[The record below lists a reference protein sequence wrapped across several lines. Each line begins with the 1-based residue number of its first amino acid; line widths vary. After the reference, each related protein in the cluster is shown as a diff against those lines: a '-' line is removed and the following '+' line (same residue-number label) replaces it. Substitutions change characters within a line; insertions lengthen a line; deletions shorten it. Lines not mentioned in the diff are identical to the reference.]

1 MSRRNTKTPPRTS
14 TLCTVIE
21 SLEPRAMLAGVGPES
36 WSAPGLAP
44 APPGNG
50 SLFSG
55 GIILTCS
62 STSPG
67 SSGTTSLPAPS
78 SGSGGT
84 TSGGDLWDSYS
95 TGSGAGGSTAGS
107 AGGVSKDGPAL
118 SSRYTGGSGAGKD
131 SGTSSGSGGTTSVGD
146 LWLAYSTGSGAGG
159 SASGSAGGVSKDGTA
174 LSSQY
179 TGGSGAGKGSGTSSG
194 SGGTMSGSDLWDSYS
209 TGSGAGG
216 STSGSTGGVST
227 DGPALSSQYNGGSG
241 VGKGS
246 GTSSGSGG
254 TTSGGDLWDS
264 YSTGSGAGGST
275 AGSAGGVSTD
285 GPALSSQYNGGSGAG
300 GQGNGTGCTLSNAEL
315 WRLYWSGAGAGS
327 SSSSSDEGSLANN
340 PPISAQY
347 TGGSGIG
354 RITPLV
360 YNPQSDGPPVF
371 HSGVW
376 TGDEGGVQF
385 VQTADT
391 GSGQDGGDPPAGRP
405 TWNDAQDDY
414 YASRWLFEVEAGMG
428 MYDPRKKEPKPAD
441 SDTTADAP
449 SDQSAGASPNV
460 DGISQTEE
468 LPVARAE
475 TKRFIINT
483 TIDLAIA
490 LAFAKFFNS
499 GRSGADSNN
508 PLVDANFAQRTFK
521 ETFSAGGK
529 FAGKTI
535 DEVAE
540 LLRQGKLIPADLP
553 LEYLTKNGQTVILN
567 TRSAE
572 ALRRA
577 GISRELWRGIDI
589 AGDDAALQRLA
600 EQLRRNKLGP
610 MGTPTVTPSPGLH

>member
-1 MSRRNTKTPPRTS
+1 
-14 TLCTVIE
+14 
-21 SLEPRAMLAGVGPES
+21 
-36 WSAPGLAP
+36 
-44 APPGNG
+44 
-50 SLFSG
+50 
-55 GIILTCS
+55 
-62 STSPG
+62 
-67 SSGTTSLPAPS
+67 
-78 SGSGGT
+78 
-84 TSGGDLWDSYS
+84 
-95 TGSGAGGSTAGS
+95 
-107 AGGVSKDGPAL
+107 
-118 SSRYTGGSGAGKD
+118 
-131 SGTSSGSGGTTSVGD
+131 
-146 LWLAYSTGSGAGG
+146 
-159 SASGSAGGVSKDGTA
+159 
-174 LSSQY
+174 
-179 TGGSGAGKGSGTSSG
+179 
-194 SGGTMSGSDLWDSYS
+194 
-209 TGSGAGG
+209 
-216 STSGSTGGVST
+216 VST
-227 DGPALSSQYNGGSG
+227 DGPALSSQYIGGSG
-241 VGKGS
+241 LGKGS

-254 TTSGGDLWDS
+254 TTSGGDLWDFFS
-264 YSTGSGAGGST
+264 AGSGAGGST
-275 AGSAGGVSTD
+275 SGSAGGVSTN
-285 GPALSSQYNGGSGAG
+285 GPALSSQYTGGSGAG
-300 GQGNGTGCTLSNAEL
+300 GQGNGTVGTLTNAEL

-327 SSSSSDEGSLANN
+327 SSSGSDEGSLAED
-340 PPISAQY
+340 PTISAQY

-354 RITPLV
+354 GITPLV
-360 YNPQSDGPPVF
+360 YYPESDGPPVF

-376 TGDEGGVQF
+376 TGDNGSVQF

-391 GSGQDGGDPPAGRP
+391 ENQNAGTDPPNRP
-405 TWNDAQDDY
+405 TWDDAKDWYSGPQ
-414 YASRWLFEVEAGMG
+414 WQFEFEAGLG
-428 MYDPRKKEPKPAD
+428 LYDSRKKEPKPAD

-449 SDQSAGASPNV
+449 SDKSAGASPTV
-460 DGISQTEE
+460 DKISRTEQ

-483 TIDLAIA
+483 TIDFAIA
-490 LAFAKFFNS
+490 LAFAKFFNG
-499 GRSGADSNN
+499 GRGGVDSNN

-540 LLRQGKLIPADLP
+540 LLRQGKLTPADLP